1 MKSGANF
8 FCNVLM
14 VGQVVTNEE
23 LRNLLALGGEEM
35 MAINLPDLIGGKSE
49 ILEEEDMRNITRHLT
64 ARAEG

>member
-1 MKSGANF
+1 
-8 FCNVLM
+8 
-14 VGQVVTNEE
+14 
-23 LRNLLALGGEEM
+23 M